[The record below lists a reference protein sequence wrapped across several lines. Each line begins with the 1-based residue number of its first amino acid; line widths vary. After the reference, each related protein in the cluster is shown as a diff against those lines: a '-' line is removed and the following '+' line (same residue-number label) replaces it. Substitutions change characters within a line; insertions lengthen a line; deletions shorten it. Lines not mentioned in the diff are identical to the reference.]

1 MALRTARFVSFA
13 VLTCATAACG
23 ASAPSRTGTPGGLD
37 RESSAPRLTL
47 AACELP
53 DVKRPTLCAL
63 AHVPENRALPR
74 GREVPLKV
82 VVVPAAHSLAA
93 PDPVVY
99 LAGGPGEAATDEVA
113 DVLEQFPS
121 AFEARDLV
129 FIDQRGTSRDS
140 PLRCAILDGSPDL
153 GSLPGA
159 PLSEVRLRACLAS
172 MGADPARYTTFE
184 AVDDLDQVLGELGY
198 TQVDVLGVSYGS
210 YPAQILAQAHGAR
223 VRSLVLGGVAT
234 GGGALGFPRGAQRML
249 EDRFAACDADPECH
263 ARHASP
269 RLELDAAL
277 ARLRAHPATVT
288 GKGYDGKTYSATLDV
303 PALLIAMWLSL
314 YSPSGRQ
321 RVLSMIHDVADGR
334 YGALG
339 EPIVS
344 IPFELSGLSIGA
356 FLSITCPGL
365 AKVSLADAERATANT
380 FLGTTFI
387 GQELRACS
395 FWPTGAVPAWASEP
409 LRGDV
414 PALLLGGTLDPATPP
429 ENMARLSAT
438 LPHAQTVMVP
448 GAGHGVGGP
457 CISGIVA
464 AFLDRPLVKVDT
476 ACVKPVPSGG

>member
-1 MALRTARFVSFA
+1 MALRTTRFVSLA
-13 VLTCATAACG
+13 VLACAVPACA
-23 ASAPSRTGTPGGLD
+23 ASAPPLPPTPDGQD
-37 RESSAPRLTL
+37 RETSVTRLSLT
-47 AACELP
+47 ACEVP
-53 DVKRPTLCAL
+53 DVKRPARCAL
-63 AHVPENRALPR
+63 AHVPENRALPS
-74 GREVPLKV
+74 GRVVPLKV
-82 VVVPAAHSLAA
+82 VVVPASRSPAA

-113 DVLEQFPS
+113 DVLEQFS
-121 AFEARDLV
+121 AVSEARDLV

-159 PLSEVRLRACLAS
+159 PLPEARLRACLAS
-172 MGADPARYTTFE
+172 MGADPAHYTTFD
-184 AVDDLDQVLGELGY
+184 AVEDLDQVLGELGY

-210 YPAQILAQAHGAR
+210 YPAQVLAQAHGAR
-223 VRSLVLGGVAT
+223 VRSLVLSGVAN
-234 GGGALGFPRGAQRML
+234 GGNDMAFPGGAQRML
-249 EDRFAACDADPECH
+249 DDTFAACDADAECH

-277 ARLRAHPATVT
+277 ARLQAHPATVT

-303 PALLIAMWLSL
+303 PALLISMWLSL
-314 YSPSGRQ
+314 YSPPGRQ

-334 YGALG
+334 FDALG

-409 LRGDV
+409 LRGDL

-429 ENMARLSAT
+429 ENRARLSAT
-438 LPHAQTVMVP
+438 LPHAQTVLVP
-448 GAGHGVGGP
+448 GAGHDVGSP
-457 CISGIVA
+457 CIAGIVA

-476 ACVKPVPSGG
+476 ACVKPVASHG